1 MSELLQRLCLGLW
14 KNMLPLHSETDG
26 AVHRFRFNITTEVC
40 FLRKYHIMK

>member
-26 AVHRFRFNITTEVC
+26 AVHRFRFNLLQRYAFSENI
-40 FLRKYHIMK
+40 I